1 MKDEEIRKLAGHPDA
16 IPHAYI
22 EWFLKGWRACEQNT
36 PARNDIC
43 KGCGKKMKPQQSETN
58 YICMNP
64 YCDNYIKV
72 QKDENN

>member
-1 MKDEEIRKLAGHPDA
+1 MSDDDVRKLAGHPDA
-16 IPHAYI
+16 IPQICI

-36 PARNDIC
+36 HTC
-43 KGCGKKMKPQQSETN
+43 KCCGKKMKPQREYEIS

-72 QKDENN
+72 QKDENNQT